1 MNKEEYL
8 KKKQEE
14 IDKLLEDI
22 EKGVKDVFKS
32 DKFKEFLDTMSK
44 FSSYS
49 ISNCV
54 LIAGYRKWQK
64 DFERQVQKGE
74 KAIIIIA
81 PIIKTKKENV
91 LDEQGNKLKDSNG
104 NEILKD
110 INYLDGYKKTNVF
123 DVSQTKG
130 KELPQIAIDLTTN
143 FENEKI
149 FDNYMN
155 AIKAVSSVPIRF
167 DNIIEPNCKGYF
179 SLDKQ
184 EIVIKE
190 GLSNHQSIKTAIHEL
205 AHSILHK

>member
-1 MNKEEYL
+1 MDKEEYI
-8 KKKQEE
+8 KKKQAE

-44 FSSYS
+44 FRSYS
-49 ISNCV
+49 VSNCV
-54 LIAGYRKWQK
+54 LIQMQRPDATLIAGYKKWQK

-91 LDEQGNKLKDSNG
+91 LDEQGNKLKDNNG

-110 INYLDGYKKTNVF
+110 TKYLAGYTKTNVF
-123 DVSQTKG
+123 DVGQTKG
-130 KELPQIAIDLTTN
+130 KELPQIAIALTTN

-149 FDNYMN
+149 FENYMN
-155 AIKAVSSVPIRF
+155 AIKAV
-167 DNIIEPNCKGYF
+167 
-179 SLDKQ
+179 
-184 EIVIKE
+184 
-190 GLSNHQSIKTAIHEL
+190 
-205 AHSILHK
+205 